1 MQLVP
6 SSQCFQRKDFLTGA
20 KIYTEFTRALRGHNP
35 ARRDWKKTFVLI
47 ASAAHPD
54 YNSANDLILGKVV
67 RMTFTPGENVGQYR
81 IIEALGQGG
90 MATVFK
96 AYHPSLDRYVAIKV
110 LHPAFKEDQNFLARF
125 NREARIVAKLD
136 HPNIIPIFDFALHG
150 DTPYL
155 VMRYVEGKTLKAVL
169 REEPLPIA
177 PAQTLAMLKPIA
189 SALAYAHAQGILH
202 RDIKP
207 SNIMRANDGH
217 IYITDFGLARI
228 AQAGES
234 TMSQDMLI
242 GTPQYISPEQARGIA
257 IDERTDIYSFGVVL
271 FEMLTGRV
279 PFSADTPYAIIHD
292 HIYTPLPLPTSINP
306 NLSPDIERVLL
317 KALAKD
323 PPARFANITELMN
336 ALEHAIGTPAPAP
349 IAITMPPPVET
360 RTPSQV
366 GAPPPEQI
374 APRPTRRF
382 TPLTC
387 AASLVGAIILIAVC
401 AWLALAL
408 GDDLATALRFAPP
421 NQNAAIRDAR
431 ARVNANPQ
439 DPLAHLQ
446 LADAL
451 ATAKQFDTAFN
462 EYEQAIRLN
471 PQTPDAYRRAGET
484 AERAGNFDRA
494 LKYYDLGHKAIP
506 NDIGLLLGLG
516 DMQLRAKRYED
527 ARASFEQAMR
537 LDPGNAQA
545 VWRMGEYYRALG
557 KLAEALREYTR
568 ALAIDPNLPEAHY
581 GLGMLALQRGATDE
595 ARRQFQLV
603 VNNPKTPPPLRE
615 DAQMQL
621 RNLDKK

>member
-1 MQLVP
+1 
-6 SSQCFQRKDFLTGA
+6 
-20 KIYTEFTRALRGHNP
+20 
-35 ARRDWKKTFVLI
+35 
-47 ASAAHPD
+47 
-54 YNSANDLILGKVV
+54 
-67 RMTFTPGENVGQYR
+67 MTFTPGENVGQYR

-136 HPNIIPIFDFALHG
+136 HPNIIPIFDFAQHG

-177 PAQTLAMLKPIA
+177 PAQVIAMLKPIA
-189 SALAYAHAQGILH
+189 SALTYAHAQGIFH

-207 SNIMRANDGH
+207 SNIMRAHDGH

-242 GTPQYISPEQARGIA
+242 GTPQYISPEQARGVA

-271 FEMLTGRV
+271 FEMLAGRV

-306 NLSPDIERVLL
+306 NLSPEIERVLL

-323 PPARFANITELMN
+323 PPARFASVTELMN
-336 ALEHAIGTPAPAP
+336 ALEQASGTPAP
-349 IAITMPPPVET
+349 IAIAMPPVET

-366 GAPPPEQI
+366 GSPPPERI
-374 APRPTRRF
+374 APQPTRRF

-387 AASLVGAIILIAVC
+387 AVSGILAVILVLVC

-431 ARVNANPQ
+431 ARVTANPQ
-439 DPLAHLQ
+439 DPTAHLQ

-451 ATAKQFDTAFN
+451 ANAKQYDAALGEF
-462 EYEQAIRLN
+462 EQAIKLN
-471 PQTPDAYRRAGET
+471 PQMPDAYRRAGET

-506 NDIGLLLGLG
+506 NDIGLLPGLG
-516 DMQLRAKRYED
+516 DMQLRAKRHED
-527 ARASFEQAMR
+527 ARGSFEQALR

-545 VWRMGEYYRALG
+545 MWRMGEYYRALG
-557 KLAEALREYTR
+557 KLAEALREYSR
-568 ALAIDPNLPEAHY
+568 ALAVDPNLPEAHY
-581 GLGMLALQRGATDE
+581 GLGMLAMQRGATDE

-603 VNNPKTPPPLRE
+603 INNPKTPPQLKD